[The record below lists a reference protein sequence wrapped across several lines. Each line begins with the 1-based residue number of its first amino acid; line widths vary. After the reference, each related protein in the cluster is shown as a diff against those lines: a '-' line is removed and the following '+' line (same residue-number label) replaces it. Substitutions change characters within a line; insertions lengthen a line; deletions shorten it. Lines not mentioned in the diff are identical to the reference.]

1 MSETKRVAFVVNPNS
16 GSKRGVDIIALI
28 SKNLSDKTP
37 YDILVWEHA
46 NNFEYIR
53 QQITSGKYS
62 IVVAVGGDG
71 TVNAV
76 AKNLINTGIALG
88 IIPRGSG
95 NGLAR
100 SLGIPMNTMEAIKR
114 IESGTIRTID
124 NGLIN
129 GKAFFCT
136 AGIGFDAQIGSL
148 FAGNKKRGL
157 YSYVQI
163 SIKQFFSYKPKEYTI
178 QLNDDTIKIKA
189 FLLTFA
195 NAGQYGNDFYI
206 APEAKM
212 DDGLLHLVILKPI
225 NLLSVCYLIVKVL
238 SRKAHQSKNILTF
251 TSKNIKVKNSATIAI
266 HFDGEPDQI
275 ENEIEV
281 SINPASLKVL
291 C

>member
-16 GSKRGVDIIALI
+16 GAKRRENIITLI

-76 AKNLINTGIALG
+76 AKNLINTGIAMG

-100 SLGIPMNTMEAIKR
+100 TLGIPMNTVEAIKR

-124 NGLIN
+124 NGFIN

-136 AGIGFDAQIGSL
+136 AGIGFDAHIGSL

-157 YSYVQI
+157 SSYVQI
-163 SIKQFFSYKPKEYTI
+163 ILKQFFSYKPKEYVI
-178 QLNDDTIKIKA
+178 EFNDETIKIKA

-206 APEAKM
+206 APQAKM
-212 DDGLLHLVILKPI
+212 DDGLLHLVVLKPI
-225 NLLSVCYLIVKVL
+225 KLLSVCYLIVKIL
-238 SRKAHQSKNILTF
+238 TRKAHQSKNILTF
-251 TSKNIKVKNSATIAI
+251 TSKNIKVKNLATEAI
-266 HFDGEPDQI
+266 HFDGEPDII

-281 SINPASLKVL
+281 NINQASLKVL